1 MKRSE
6 INRYIQDAVTFFA
19 VNNFRLPAWATT
31 TPAEWKAMAA
41 TGNYN
46 EIINNQLGWDVTD
59 FGKGCFGQEGLLLF
73 TIRNGSLD
81 DGTKGKTYCEK
92 IMISQVNQQTPNHFH
107 WNKMEDIINRAG
119 GMLVIQLWKANEQE
133 EKTDCSFTVQV
144 DGVTRCLRG
153 GDLVRLQPG
162 ESITLEPFVYHCF
175 WAEGK
180 PCIVGEVSKVNDD
193 NNDNCFYEPLGRF
206 PEIVEDESKRYLL
219 CNEYPSLV

>member
-119 GMLVIQLWKANEQE
+119 GDA
-133 EKTDCSFTVQV
+133 CHS
-144 DGVTRCLRG
+144 
-153 GDLVRLQPG
+153 
-162 ESITLEPFVYHCF
+162 TLESERTGRENRLFIYRTGR
-175 WAEGK
+175 W
-180 PCIVGEVSKVNDD
+180 SD
-193 NNDNCFYEPLGRF
+193 PLSSWRGF
-206 PEIVEDESKRYLL
+206 GSFAAG
-219 CNEYPSLV
+219 